1 MSETDCEKLL
11 DELYQLL
18 DGELPPER
26 CAELQAH
33 FEACLGCLGRHE
45 VERYF
50 KEFIRR
56 RCGGQAAPPPLI
68 DRIRTSLEREA
79 AAVDQ

>member
-1 MSETDCEKLL
+1 LA
-11 DELYQLL
+11 
-18 DGELPPER
+18 PER

-33 FEACLGCLGRHE
+33 FEACVGCLGRHE

-56 RCGGQAAPPPLI
+56 RCGGQAAPLPLI
-68 DRIRTSLEREA
+68 ERIRASLESEA
-79 AAVDQ
+79 AMGGSTRT